1 MATIGLWSLKAYHSV
16 GLNATAPF
24 GGRGDVYGGDP
35 IEPDGVL
42 DSAAG
47 DSVCAPSATV
57 IQVVEQHIDLRVAR
71 EEIAAQ
77 IALEAAARL
86 GIYSARSSQV
96 AGVTSS
102 LARVARRVRAGPRGS
117 SE

>member
-1 MATIGLWSLKAYHSV
+1 MATIGLWSLKAYHLV

-24 GGRGDVYGGDP
+24 GGRGDVYGVDLDDP

-57 IQVVEQHIDLRVAR
+57 IQVVERHIHLRLAR

-77 IALEAAARL
+77 IALEPAL
-86 GIYSARSSQV
+86 SSV
-96 AGVTSS
+96 A
-102 LARVARRVRAGPRGS
+102 
-117 SE
+117 